1 MVGLPGGGGEYDTVV
16 GFGWSNGVVLD
27 FMDRYGDRLIVKD
40 DEKVGSSG
48 HSTVSYPLS
57 PFASTTLL
65 IGIVC
70 MLVGGAL
77 G

>member
-1 MVGLPGGGGEYDTVV
+1 MGLPGGGGEYDTVV

-27 FMDRYGDRLIVKD
+27 FMNRYGDRLAIHPQR
-40 DEKVGSSG
+40 VGDSAS
-48 HSTVSYPLS
+48 HQLS

-65 IGIVC
+65 
-70 MLVGGAL
+70 LVGVSMLAGLAL